1 MRNNAK
7 SYRKYMAT
15 GVSAA
20 MVATVGAPIA
30 TTHVSAAAASDFS
43 DVNANAWYYDHV
55 EYLNDKGVLGG
66 YPDGTLRPSATLT
79 RAEAAAMIVASLG
92 ITVSSN
98 ATLDFSDTR
107 NGVWY
112 TGPVAALV
120 ERGVINGFPDGTF
133 RPHATITR
141 AEFAAMVVS
150 AYGITGA
157 TNPNNNTFPDVVS
170 GSWYE
175 GSVMTLAGH
184 GIVGGLPNGKF
195 APNATVLRSESAA
208 FLHRTEVPE
217 ERLNYEGPG
226 DETPELAVQSVRA
239 VTPSSVEINFTQP
252 VESLAANDVVIR
264 DANTGGRI
272 YAESVTLADD
282 GQSAT
287 VQLYN
292 ALSSGITYG
301 FSVNTAGET
310 LTYDFAFELT
320 DVAEIVI
327 EDQYVP
333 ANRTSQLEY
342 NVYDENGV
350 NLTNEVDV
358 SFRSPSSAVNPNTGE
373 VSGLAAGTST
383 TVQVVYTN
391 GDHVVE
397 SETITITSVDAV
409 PTTLSNYTITNA
421 EGSANFAAGDYEQVT
436 DVYAGGEPDYLNIQ
450 FQDRFG
456 NIYNPAAAG
465 NQVVFESLNTN
476 VAVIDRNTG
485 QIQPFTTGTLP
496 IRVSVIGDNGVLF
509 SETVQVNVNAERA
522 ANEIS
527 LESNTVTLSSLDT
540 VGVTL
545 DAEVLD
551 QYGRAFDAAI
561 VPQQV
566 DGLTVTYENGQLFVV
581 NNNAAEGNYTVELGV
596 ANSDVTAELNVR
608 VVEPGQFASYQVRG
622 LPSSFDLNSN
632 TTTSNLSVV
641 AVDSNGLF
649 IQDETTNA
657 TYTVRDANGNE
668 VVASTGTNQNGE
680 LVLDAAALNGIGTYT
695 IAVRLNNAVIET
707 TTFEVIDTTVPP
719 QVTFTSS
726 TINAAVGNTLGD
738 RFNDIATISHEG
750 STIAEAVVT
759 DLEFVSSND
768 AVVNDNDGGAAVLAE
783 GSATIYVTSVTV
795 DLDNTNPD
803 NAPTTIDFDSPQ
815 VFTVNVQ

>member
-1 MRNNAK
+1 
-7 SYRKYMAT
+7 MAT

-43 DVNANAWYYDHV
+43 DVNANAWYYEHV
-55 EYLNDKGVLGG
+55 EYLYDKGVLNG

-92 ITVSSN
+92 ISVSSN
-98 ATLDFSDTR
+98 ATLNFSDTR

-120 ERGVINGFPDGTF
+120 ERGVINGFPNGTF

-184 GIVGGLPNGKF
+184 GIVGGLPNGNF

-217 ERLNYEGPG
+217 KRLNQGPG

-239 VTPSSVEINFTQP
+239 VTPSSVEITFTQP
-252 VESLAANDVVIR
+252 VESLTANDVVIR
-264 DANTGGRI
+264 NTNTGGRV
-272 YAESVTLADD
+272 YPESVTLAAD

-301 FSVNTAGET
+301 FSVNAAGET

-327 EDQYVP
+327 ENQYVP
-333 ANRTSQLEY
+333 AHRTSQLEY

-350 NLTNEVDV
+350 NLTSEVDV

-421 EGSANFAAGDYEQVT
+421 EGSANFAAGNYEQVT
-436 DVYAGGEPDYLNIQ
+436 DVYAGGEPDYLNVQ

-456 NIYNPAAAG
+456 NIYNPTAAG

-476 VAVIDRNTG
+476 VAVVDRHTG

-496 IRVSVIGDNGVLF
+496 IRVSVRDDNGVIF
-509 SETVQVNVNAERA
+509 SQTVQVNVNAERA

-527 LESNTVTLSSLDT
+527 LESNSVTLSTLDT

-545 DAEVLD
+545 DAQVLD
-551 QYGRAFDAAI
+551 QYGRTFDADI

-566 DGLTVTYENGQLFVV
+566 DGLTMTYENGQLYVV
-581 NNNAAEGNYTVELGV
+581 TDNAAAGNYTVELGV

-657 TYTVRDANGNE
+657 TYTVRDANGNQ
-668 VVASTGTNQNGE
+668 VVASTRINENGE
-680 LVLDAAALNGIGTYT
+680 LVLDAAALNGVGTYT

-707 TTFEVIDTTVPP
+707 TTFEVVDTTVPP
-719 QVTFTSS
+719 QVRFTSS
-726 TINAAVGNTLGD
+726 TINAAVGNTLVD

-750 STIAEAVVT
+750 STIAGAEVT

-795 DLDNTNPD
+795 DLDTADEN
-803 NAPTTIDFDSPQ
+803 NAPTTIDFNTPQ